1 MNGGRW
7 SYFRDV
13 SRCGD
18 VVQSP
23 SSSERCRGGGG
34 GGRSSSLFGCC
45 RVLSRCLAC
54 CRRSCRLPTKRSGT
68 YESVG
73 ADTSS
78 TTVPGGG
85 PGAAQTPSLRSP
97 AGASDEGGVLAAVR
111 GRRADWAAAVDAA
124 AAAAH
129 GVESA
134 YELERADRYTEAS
147 RIKVR
152 SRFFIT
158 LHYSE
163 ISLVAKVKDTPRSAV
178 AIELLQIMIMS
189 GYDCH
194 APV

>member
-1 MNGGRW
+1 VCVG
-7 SYFRDV
+7 V
-13 SRCGD
+13 

-34 GGRSSSLFGCC
+34 RSSSSMFGCC
-45 RVLSRCLAC
+45 RALSRCVAC

-78 TTVPGGG
+78 TTVPGGQ
-85 PGAAQTPSLRSP
+85 AVQTPSLRSP
-97 AGASDEGGVLAAVR
+97 AGASDEGGAALAAVR
-111 GRRADWAAAVDAA
+111 GRRTDWAAVD
-124 AAAAH
+124 AAH

-152 SRFFIT
+152 R
-158 LHYSE
+158 HR
-163 ISLVAKVKDTPRSAV
+163 LVVVDDDNDD
-178 AIELLQIMIMS
+178 
-189 GYDCH
+189 DCQF
-194 APV
+194 V